1 MSLTYVQYVA
11 DGNTAEF
18 EVPFPFANRT
28 HVKVAING
36 ATPIYPV
43 RWVGDSRI
51 ALADNFAAGSLIEVW
66 RETPLSERLVDFQN
80 GSVLTEEELDL
91 AINQVFYIQQEL
103 KERYDRGL
111 GSAVTR
117 VATNGGVVSVDPD
130 DVIAELANLVIS
142 EEVVAD
148 LRQAISDIGLNTES
162 IANQALSLGGL
173 RDDHETLVGIVDA
186 LASAD
191 PGTGIA
197 TLIQDETNARISG
210 DTALAN
216 TLSLIGAKSGDN
228 LSFILDLSKV
238 KVSPTES
245 LATRLNTLGAA
256 DSNALALIQS
266 EQTARINADSAL
278 TTSINSLGTRMGN
291 AEAAIVAEQN
301 TRAAA
306 DTAEATARTALAAR
320 VTTAE
325 GNITA
330 NSAAITNEATARANA
345 DSAFASQLSLLG
357 AQNAGGTAWILD
369 LNKVRVDGTTSL
381 GTRLTGIDTQI
392 ANNAASIVSE
402 QTARASADSALSSQI
417 TTLTTT
423 VNGNTASVNTLQAS
437 VNGLQAKYGVSL
449 NVNGYITGFVQNNN
463 GTQGTFTILADKFSI
478 VSPGGGTPVTPF
490 SVTSAGVQINGS
502 LIVNGSIINDQFNM
516 ATLVKRASTSFSGST
531 TPSAGQTTVVAEVT
545 LGDIGKDGSIQ
556 LDYQVQATAYIGQS
570 SGYIGGYPLTT
581 TYMADGGVFVQ
592 VIDGNANVLAEQ
604 ALTGSQYGSSYAQ
617 TYEVGGFGTTV
628 VELTGAAKTGL
639 RLRVIVRRNNVDTG
653 NVFGGDYYTRNIS
666 ATYTIT
672 SASAKAK
679 WTFI

>member
-11 DGNTAEF
+11 DGTTAEF
-18 EVPFPFANRT
+18 DVPFPFANRT

-36 ATPIYPV
+36 ASPIFPV
-43 RWVGDSRI
+43 RWVGESRI
-51 ALADNFAAGSLIEVW
+51 ALADSFAAGSLIEVW

-148 LRQAISDIGLNTES
+148 LRQAISDIGLNAES

-266 EQTARINADSAL
+266 EQTARINADSAI

-402 QTARASADSALSSQI
+402 QTARANADSALSSQI

-423 VNGNTASVNTLQAS
+423 VNGNTASVNTLQSS

-463 GTQGTFTILADKFSI
+463 GSQGSFTILADRFSI

-531 TPSAGQTTVVAEVT
+531 TPAAGQTIVVAEVT

-556 LDYQVQATAYIGQS
+556 LDYQVQATAYIGQLS
-570 SGYIGGYPLTT
+570 SYIGAYPLTT
-581 TYMADGGVFVQ
+581 TYMADGGVYVQ
-592 VIDGNANVLAEQ
+592 VIDNATNLLAEAQ
-604 ALTGSQYGSSYAQ
+604 LTGSQYGSSYAQ
-617 TYEVGGFGTTV
+617 TFEVGGYGTLV
-628 VELTGAAKTGL
+628 VEQSGSGRTGCK
-639 RLRVIVRRNNVDTG
+639 LRVIVKRHNVDTG
-653 NVFGGDYYTRNIS
+653 NVFQGDYYTRNIS
-666 ATYTIT
+666 ATYNIT